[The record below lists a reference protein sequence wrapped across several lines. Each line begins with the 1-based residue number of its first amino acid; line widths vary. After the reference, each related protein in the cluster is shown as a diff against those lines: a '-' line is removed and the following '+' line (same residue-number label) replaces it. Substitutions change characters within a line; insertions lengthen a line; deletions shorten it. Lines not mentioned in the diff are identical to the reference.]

1 MSNRNNSAVLYRRSE
16 KSSSIYIP
24 TFVSFNKH
32 LNYSKFSWAAL
43 SRVYYLKLINHDS
56 ENISIIICCIT
67 TFDLHVLVLMT
78 KLFTVCVARVSWISL
93 CTYKMTLWVVFFL
106 NHEQLVTESSVKWW
120 PTYKVVLYTQGSCTV

>member
-78 KLFTVCVARVSWISL
+78 KLFTVCVARVSWISQIWSNYVL
-93 CTYKMTLWVVFFL
+93 TKWPSGWFFFL
-106 NHEQLVTESSVKWW
+106 TMNNSLQSPRLNDD
-120 PTYKVVLYTQGSCTV
+120 LYTK